1 MTAFSLVM
9 LGMLFSCCCF
19 AIVVALWLSSLSL
32 SLSFFF
38 FLIIKTVCL
47 QCSYFTTETLA
58 RGGIDIFR
66 SLRQIST
73 RCSSAKALSFWR
85 KERSHKPSHAGIMR
99 SYISFNV

>member
-9 LGMLFSCCCF
+9 L
-19 AIVVALWLSSLSL
+19 SLSL
-32 SLSFFF
+32 FFFF

-47 QCSYFTTETLA
+47 HCSYFTTETLA

-73 RCSSAKALSFWR
+73 RCSSAKALSFLE
-85 KERSHKPSHAGIMR
+85 ER
-99 SYISFNV
+99 NVAQAESRRHNAIVCQF